1 MPGKWLYRLLYDE
14 TGEDKLE
21 DKYPTNTFI
30 ELYAIWLGGIGT
42 ILCILLAL
50 SMIGSWLGWF

>member
-1 MPGKWLYRLLYDE
+1 MRWLSRLLTDE
-14 TGEDKLE
+14 AGEDKLE